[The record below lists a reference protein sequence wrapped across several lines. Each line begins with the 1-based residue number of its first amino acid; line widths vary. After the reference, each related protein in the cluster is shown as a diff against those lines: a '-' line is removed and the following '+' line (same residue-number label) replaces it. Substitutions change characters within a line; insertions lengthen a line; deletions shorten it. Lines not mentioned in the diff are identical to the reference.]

1 MNRLKFL
8 STAGIAFVF
17 LFSSCN
23 GNESKTGSETDS
35 TATTKT
41 AESTVV
47 TTPQNVLV
55 VWHKVADFT
64 KWKASYDEHDS
75 MRVSSGIH
83 NYSIGRQADDS
94 NMVLVATK
102 VDDIDKAKAFAK
114 DPSLKAAMQKGGVI
128 GAPTISINTIVY
140 QDKSKNTSDL
150 RSMTMFTVKDF
161 DAWKTS
167 FESHRQTRI
176 DNGITDRAYGYDA
189 DDKHKVT
196 LVVAI
201 NDSTKA
207 SAFWMSDLLKKQRA
221 EAGVVGDVK
230 RRVYRIV
237 QKY

>member
-1 MNRLKFL
+1 MNRFKIL
-8 STAGIAFVF
+8 STVGFAFIF

-23 GNESKTGSETDS
+23 GDESKTDTKTDS

-47 TTPQNVLV
+47 TTPQNVMV
-55 VWHKVADFT
+55 VWHRVADYT

-75 MRVSSGIH
+75 LRVSNGVH
-83 NYSIGRQADDS
+83 NYVIGRAADDS
-94 NMVLVATK
+94 NMVLVTTK
-102 VDDIDKAKAFAK
+102 VDDIAKAKAFAK
-114 DPSLKAAMQKGGVI
+114 DPALKAAMQKSGVTSP
-128 GAPTISINTIVY
+128 PTILFNTMVY
-140 QDKSKNTSDL
+140 RDTAKNMSDL

-176 DNGITDRAYGYDA
+176 DNGLTDRSYGHDA

-207 SAFWMSDLLKKQRA
+207 SAFWSSDLLKKQRA
-221 EAGVVGDVK
+221 EAGVVGEVK
-230 RRVYRIV
+230 RHVYHVV